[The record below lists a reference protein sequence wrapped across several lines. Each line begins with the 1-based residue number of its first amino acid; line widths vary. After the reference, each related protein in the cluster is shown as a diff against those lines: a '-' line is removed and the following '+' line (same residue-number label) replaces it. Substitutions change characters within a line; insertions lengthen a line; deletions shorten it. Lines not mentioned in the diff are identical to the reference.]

1 MVQITICF
9 DVFLGMCNVHY
20 IMTNTEK
27 VMFAHFKEV
36 GEITTVC
43 FST

>member
-1 MVQITICF
+1 M
-9 DVFLGMCNVHY
+9 HY

-36 GEITTVC
+36 GEIQQSV